1 MVQDL
6 FAGTGQD
13 FDRTRRNG
21 LTKWCYVGYWEVFV
35 IRKSGQALEWA
46 TKLESPSLE
55 VFQNREGVA
64 LRIMG
69 SGHGGM
75 GWGCAW
81 GSERSSPTSVV
92 LCGVVTS
99 DGRIEGC
106 AAAYSEVHLVM
117 VSAVPMHCPALTMG
131 LCWSARFTAAA
142 GPMFGVAWS
151 CSYLLA
157 VFFSEHRSAFAALL
171 NECE

>member
-1 MVQDL
+1 M
-6 FAGTGQD
+6 
-13 FDRTRRNG
+13 
-21 LTKWCYVGYWEVFV
+21 
-35 IRKSGQALEWA
+35 
-46 TKLESPSLE
+46 
-55 VFQNREGVA
+55 
-64 LRIMG
+64 
-69 SGHGGM
+69 
-75 GWGCAW
+75 
-81 GSERSSPTSVV
+81 V
-92 LCGVVTS
+92 LCGIVTS

-142 GPMFGVAWS
+142 GPTFGVAWS